1 VVAVVVVGSRL
12 RDVDPAVAAGGAVV
26 IYLLVAAYVLPWYAG
41 WALPVLALAWRS
53 RLALLA
59 QLQAS
64 LLVLVYVDRPGVRS
78 VAFHDVVGTVA
89 THVVPLVEGAVLVAL
104 VVVSVRRLR
113 QVLVGG
119 HVPAVHRALA

>member
-1 VVAVVVVGSRL
+1 
-12 RDVDPAVAAGGAVV
+12 
-26 IYLLVAAYVLPWYAG
+26 
-41 WALPVLALAWRS
+41 
-53 RLALLA
+53 
-59 QLQAS
+59 
-64 LLVLVYVDRPGVRS
+64 VRS